1 MQHSQFN
8 VSCHFLSCIVC
19 DCALRTFETRN
30 MNLSAPPAEQGS
42 GEAPPNYGSLY
53 HLPGGQATTPK
64 KSVGLIDT
72 AHTALLLCNFQE
84 RVKNRLGIGNE
95 GQAENKRL
103 AQIYWSSTLN
113 NSKILLSVAN
123 IMKIPVFSTQQYPAE
138 PSDATVLDL
147 GLTGLNC
154 LYTKTGCSMFSVPQI
169 RQGVLEN
176 SNIKSVILR
185 GWQIHLGNVQR

>member
-1 MQHSQFN
+1 
-8 VSCHFLSCIVC
+8 
-19 DCALRTFETRN
+19 
-30 MNLSAPPAEQGS
+30 MNPSAPPAEQGS

-84 RVKNRLGIGNE
+84 RVGNRLGMDNE
-95 GQAENKRL
+95 GQAEKKRL
-103 AQIYWSSTLN
+103 AQIYWGSTVK

-123 IMKIPVFSTQQYPAE
+123 IMKIPVWATQQYPAE
-138 PSDATVLDL
+138 PSDPTVLDL

-176 SNIKSVILR
+176 SNIKSVILC
-185 GWQIHLGNVQR
+185 GWQIHLGNVQRSQLLLKNVIEKLLPCFGMQYRYFTDVP